1 VDKAQEAAP
10 PGRRTALSRIERKA
24 ATRAALID
32 AGERLIRKKG
42 FSVSVEEI
50 ATEAGFTKGAVY
62 SNFTGR
68 TELFERIC
76 ERVIPGL
83 QVEHDTTLPS
93 LAEALM
99 DTAQQEIQAVER
111 DAEQIVLQL
120 DAAVQM
126 LRDPELRAS
135 LLGDPRPGTTGDE
148 LPWPLPLPAAQWN
161 VAVNAVA
168 LGLMVQRLLFGR
180 REVPDELFV
189 WLNRRLADD

>member
-1 VDKAQEAAP
+1 MDNDDAAS
-10 PGRRTALSRIERKA
+10 PGRRTPLSRIERKA

-32 AGERLIRKKG
+32 AGERLVRKKG

-83 QVEHDTTLPS
+83 QVEHDTSLPT

-99 DTAQQEIQAVER
+99 DTARQEIEAVER

-120 DAAVQM
+120 DAAVQI

-135 LLGDPRPGTTGDE
+135 LLGDPRRPGTAGDE
-148 LPWPLPLPAAQWN
+148 LPWPLPLPTAQWN

-168 LGLMVQRLLFGR
+168 LGLLVQRLIFGPQ
-180 REVPDELFV
+180 EVPDELFV